1 MPKMKDTALV
11 LFSAG
16 QDSSTCLAWALQK
29 FDSVETVGF
38 DYGQRHKVE
47 LECREVVRNRMCE
60 LFPDWRVKLGS
71 DHTINLGAL
80 GEVSETALT
89 REAEIKLGEDGLPT
103 TFVPGRNLIFL
114 TFAAAIAFRR
124 GHRHLIA
131 GMCETDFSGYPDC
144 RDDTLKAMQVA
155 LNLGMNSRFILHTPL
170 MWLDKGQTWALAHS
184 IGGNDLVNLILE
196 ETHTCYLGNRQNRH
210 EWGYGCGECFACQLR
225 KRGYE
230 AYLKPETVEKKDRNV

>member
-1 MPKMKDTALV
+1 MKDTALV

-47 LECREVVRNRMCE
+47 LECREVVRNQMCE

-80 GEVSETALT
+80 GDVSETALT

-196 ETHTCYLGNRQNRH
+196 ETHTCYLGNRQIRH

-230 AYLKPETVEKKDRNV
+230 AYVQAKTVEKKDSNV

>member
-60 LFPDWRVKLGS
+60 LFPDWHVKLGS

-89 REAEIKLGEDGLPT
+89 REAEIKLDEDGLPT

-196 ETHTCYLGNRQNRH
+196 ETHTCYLGNRQIRH
-210 EWGYGCGECFACQLR
+210 QWGYGCGECFACQLR

>member
-60 LFPDWRVKLGS
+60 LFPDWRTKLGS

-230 AYLKPETVEKKDRNV
+230 AYVKPKTVEKKDCNV

>member
-1 MPKMKDTALV
+1 VPKMKDTALV

-89 REAEIKLGEDGLPT
+89 REAEIKLDEDGLPT

-230 AYLKPETVEKKDRNV
+230 AYVQAKTVEKKDSNV